1 MEVRINNETV
11 DTRIEN
17 ENNAYEVVRQL
28 DSWLIGEG
36 FFISSIL
43 INGEASSPADMKLM
57 EIPVAE
63 IGLLD
68 INAIPLTEFSLD
80 KFATLLQYFSYLQK
94 SIEEENRDLRN
105 DLMQEM
111 PHILESMD
119 DILRLKLGTRQ
130 ASAVLSELL
139 DENPHRDLDE
149 FLRNLCVFIE
159 GRMREIINPLLELK
173 STAGL
178 LQSQI
183 PKLEEVPILLQT
195 GKEREA
201 MGLVIAFTEIAEKLT
216 RLYPLL
222 TSREEENL
230 MNREV
235 QGLGF
240 SEFYSDLNARLQEL
254 IEAMEAEDT
263 ILIGDLLEYEIAPK
277 ISELSRSIE
286 ELPVF
291 AGKKG

>member
-1 MEVRINNETV
+1 MTPAMSDTGSDSPKSMETPTV
-11 DTRIEN
+11 GWR
-17 ENNAYEVVRQL
+17 V
-28 DSWLIGEG
+28 
-36 FFISSIL
+36 SIQ
-43 INGEASSPADMKLM
+43 ASSPADIKLK
-57 EIPVAE
+57 EILVDD

-80 KFATLLQYFSYLQK
+80 KLATLLHYFSYLQK
-94 SIEEENRDLRN
+94 ALEAEDKALEHDL
-105 DLMQEM
+105 LQEM

-119 DILRLKLGTRQ
+119 DILRLKVATRQ
-130 ASAVLSELL
+130 ASAVLSDLL
-139 DENPHRDLDE
+139 KEHPPRDLEE

-178 LQSQI
+178 LQLQI

-201 MGLVIAFTEIAEKLT
+201 MHLVIAFTEIAEKLT

-230 MNREV
+230 MNRKV

-240 SEFYSDLNARLQEL
+240 REFYSDLNSRLQEL

-277 ISELSRSIE
+277 IAELSRSIE

>member
-1 MEVRINNETV
+1 MSMEVRINNETV

-17 ENNAYEVVRQL
+17 EDTAYEVVRQL

-57 EIPVAE
+57 EIPVEE

-68 INAIPLTEFSLD
+68 INAIPLSDFSLD

-94 SIEEENRDLRN
+94 ALEEENTALKHDL
-105 DLMQEM
+105 LQEM
-111 PHILESMD
+111 SHILDSMD
-119 DILRLKLGTRQ
+119 DILRLRVGTRQ
-130 ASAVLSELL
+130 ASAVLSDLL
-139 DENPHRDLDE
+139 NENLHGDLEE
-149 FLRNLCVFIE
+149 FLRNLCVFIQ

-178 LQSQI
+178 MQSQI

-201 MGLVIAFTEIAEKLT
+201 MQLVIAFTEIAEKLT
-216 RLYPLL
+216 RLYPLRG
-222 TSREEENL
+222 T
-230 MNREV
+230 
-235 QGLGF
+235 
-240 SEFYSDLNARLQEL
+240 
-254 IEAMEAEDT
+254 
-263 ILIGDLLEYEIAPK
+263 
-277 ISELSRSIE
+277 
-286 ELPVF
+286 
-291 AGKKG
+291 AGICG